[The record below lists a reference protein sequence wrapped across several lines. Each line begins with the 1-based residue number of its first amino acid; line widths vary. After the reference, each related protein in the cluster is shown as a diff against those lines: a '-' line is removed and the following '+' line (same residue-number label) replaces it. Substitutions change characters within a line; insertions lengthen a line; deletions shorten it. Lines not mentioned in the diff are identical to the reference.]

1 MSEKNN
7 LTGRQRREIAA
18 AVKTAKGDGKP
29 HTAQASIPY
38 LAMYPDGVCRV
49 TERLYSKTIEYA
61 DTNYQLAGN
70 DEKTAIYE
78 TLCDFY
84 NYFDASIA
92 VQQTFVSRKSS
103 GDVPKNIEIPNQGD
117 DFDHI
122 RDEYGG
128 ILKSAYAKGNNGQE
142 KTKCLTFSV
151 EADNLKMAKARLV
164 RIETDV
170 LNHYK
175 MMGAAARTLDGKER
189 LAALHGVFHLGGRER
204 FAFEWDWLSKTGM
217 STKDYVAPTSFDF
230 GGGRTFRMG
239 AHYGAVSFLQI
250 LAPELPDNI
259 LSDFLEAD
267 GDSVVTLH
275 IRSID
280 QNEAVKMIKR
290 KITDL
295 DSMKISEQ
303 KKAVRSGYDMDILPS
318 DLSTYGG
325 EAKKLLQ
332 DLQQR
337 NERMF
342 LMTVLIVN
350 IAGTKQNLENAAFQ
364 MSGIA
369 QKHNCTLE
377 RLDYQQE
384 SGLMSCAPIGMN
396 LVPIQRGLTTSGVA
410 VFVPF
415 VTRELF
421 QDGEALYYGRNAL
434 SGNMILADR
443 KRLRSANGLIFGTP
457 GSGKS
462 MAAKREI
469 TNAVL
474 ITQDDII
481 ICDPE
486 AEYFPLVNELHGQ
499 VITISP
505 TDGSKQYVNPMDI
518 NMNYSDEEN
527 PLALKSDFILSMC
540 ELIAGGKDG
549 LDPVERSVIDR
560 AVRNV
565 YRDFLAKPD
574 PEKMPILQDLYD
586 ELLKMPQAEAQRV
599 AAALEIYVHGS
610 LNVFNHRT
618 NVDIHNRL
626 VCFDIKELGK
636 QLKKLGMLIIQDQVW
651 NRVTVNRAAKKAT
664 RYYMDEFHLLFKD
677 PQTAAYSGEIY
688 KRFRKWGGIPTGITQ
703 NAKELLESV
712 EIRNV
717 LENSDFL
724 LLLNQAQ
731 GDRELLAKQLGISPK
746 QLAYVTNSEPGAGLI
761 IYGNVILPFVDKF
774 PEKSNLYRIMTTRP
788 QESAGA

>member
-1 MSEKNN
+1 LSEKSK

-18 AVKTAKGDGKP
+18 AVQTAKGDGKP
-29 HTAQASIPY
+29 RTAQASIPY

-49 TERLYSKTIEYA
+49 TQRLYSKTIEYA

-84 NYFDASIA
+84 NYFDSSISA
-92 VQQTFVSRKSS
+92 QQTFVSRKAS
-103 GDVPKNIEIPNQGD
+103 GDVPKNIEIPPQGD

-122 RDEYGG
+122 REEYGG
-128 ILKSAYAKGNNGQE
+128 ILKTAFSKGNNGQE
-142 KTKCLTFSV
+142 KTKSLTFSV
-151 EADNLKMAKARLV
+151 EADNLKMAKARLA

-175 MMGAAARTLDGKER
+175 MMGAAARPLDGKER

-204 FAFEWDWLSKTGM
+204 FAFEWDWLSKTGL

-230 GGGRTFRMG
+230 GDGRTFRMG
-239 AHYGAVSFLQI
+239 ARYGAVSFLQI

-295 DSMKISEQ
+295 DSMKITEQ

-332 DLQQR
+332 DLQSR

-350 IAGTKQNLENAAFQ
+350 IARTKQKLENAVFQ

-384 SGLMSCAPIGMN
+384 AGLMSCAPIGMN

-415 VTRELF
+415 VTREIF

-469 TNAVL
+469 TNAFL

-486 AEYFPLVNELHGQ
+486 AEYFPLAHELKGQ
-499 VITISP
+499 VIRISQASG
-505 TDGSKQYVNPMDI
+505 DFVNPMDI
-518 NMNYSDEEN
+518 NMNYSEEES

-549 LDPVERSVIDR
+549 LDPVERSVIDH

-565 YRDFLAKPD
+565 YRDYLIKPD
-574 PEKMPILQDLYD
+574 PAKMPILQDLYD

-610 LNVFNHRT
+610 LNVFNNRT
-618 NVDIHNRL
+618 NVDIRNRL

-651 NRVTVNRAAKKAT
+651 NRVTINRAAKKAT

-712 EIRNV
+712 EIRNI
-717 LENSDFL
+717 LENSDFVL
-724 LLLNQAQ
+724 MLNQAQ
-731 GDRELLAKQLGISPK
+731 GDRELLARQLNISPK
-746 QLAYVTNSEPGAGLI
+746 QLAYVTHSEPGAGLI
-761 IYGNVILPFVDKF
+761 FYGNVILPFVDKF
-774 PEKSNLYRIMTTRP
+774 PEDTALYRIMTTRP
-788 QESAGA
+788 TEAAQA